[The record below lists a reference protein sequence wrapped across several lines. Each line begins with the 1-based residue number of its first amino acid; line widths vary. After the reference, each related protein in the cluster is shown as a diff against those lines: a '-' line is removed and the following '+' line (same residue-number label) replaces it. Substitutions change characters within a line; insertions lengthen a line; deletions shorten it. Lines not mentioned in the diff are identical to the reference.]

1 MNNFALG
8 AAAIIL
14 IASATGMLV
23 YEAARARSKR
33 PIFGGRETITLYW
46 VAYLTLYVLGAT
58 SGLAAIV
65 R

>member
-8 AAAIIL
+8 AAAIVL
-14 IASATGMLV
+14 IASATGMLL
-23 YEAARARSKR
+23 YEAARVRAKR
-33 PIFGGRETITLYW
+33 PIFGGREMITLYW
-46 VAYLTLYVLGAT
+46 VGYLTLYILGLT